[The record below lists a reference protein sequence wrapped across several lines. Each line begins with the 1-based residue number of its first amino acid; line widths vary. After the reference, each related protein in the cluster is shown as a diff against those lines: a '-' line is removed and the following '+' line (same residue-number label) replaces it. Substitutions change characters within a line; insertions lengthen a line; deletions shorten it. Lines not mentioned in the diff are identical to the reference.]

1 MKNRPEVGR
10 NRLFWIGSAGL
21 LLGAVLG
28 WAIATRIDSAA
39 NVPDDAAA
47 ETVRRDA
54 VQDDTREVLYWVS
67 PMDPNDRRSGPAKD
81 SMGMDFVPVYAKPA
95 SDPADTVTISSS
107 VEQSL
112 GVRTER
118 AEYRPLWRR
127 IEATGYVGFDQNRL
141 ERIHLRTAG
150 WIRRLLVE
158 AEGKRVRRGELLFE
172 FYSPELLNAQK
183 EFLGAQRR
191 GDERLTEAGR
201 QKLLA
206 LGMER
211 SEIGSLAER
220 GEALQDI
227 AVRAPADGVVTALN
241 VRTGVY
247 VEPAVEV
254 MSLADLSTVWL
265 EAEIYESQA
274 DWVAVGQS
282 AEARLDYMPGEVFAG
297 EVDYVY
303 PVLDPRTRT
312 LRVRLRF
319 DNPGERL
326 KPNMYASVTIYGKTH
341 LDALAIPRDAVIRA
355 TGSDRVVVA
364 LGEGRFR
371 VHEIMTGIESGE
383 WVEVIAGLEAG
394 DEVVTSAQFL
404 LDSEASLTGSFR
416 RLEAAPDGTAPARPR
431 AVFGSGVVEALDRGS
446 RRLRISH
453 GPIDALG
460 WPAMTMEFDA
470 MPAVDLS
477 RIQPGQNVHFSIR
490 PDSGG
495 TYVVEMVH
503 LVEPGAPADPG
514 DPAPPQPEPE
524 AEPPPRD
531 PRPPR
536 PPEHH
541 HHG

>member
-1 MKNRPEVGR
+1 MSRQQTSNHR
-10 NRLFWIGSAGL
+10 RLFWGVAAGL
-21 LLGAVLG
+21 LCGALLG
-28 WAIATRIDSAA
+28 WVIATRVGHGTVAGSGTDPQPT
-39 NVPDDAAA
+39 NAAA
-47 ETVRRDA
+47 PKAKTE
-54 VQDDTREVLYWVS
+54 QKILYWVS

-81 SMGMDFVPVYAKPA
+81 SMGMDFVPVYAEEGRDTSGSLSVSPA
-95 SDPADTVTISSS
+95 

-112 GVRTER
+112 GVRTGR

-150 WIRRLLVE
+150 WVQRLLVD
-158 AEGKRVRRGELLFE
+158 AEGERVRRGELLFE
-172 FYSPELLNAQK
+172 FYSPDLLNAQK
-183 EFLGAQRR
+183 EWLAALRR
-191 GDERLTEAGR
+191 GDSRLTDAGR

-206 LGMER
+206 LGMEPAEVER
-211 SEIGSLAER
+211 LKEAGSA
-220 GEALQDI
+220 QQNI
-227 AVRAPADGVVTALN
+227 AVLAPADGVITALN

-265 EAEIYESQA
+265 EAEVYEAQA
-274 DWVAVGQS
+274 DWVAIGQS

-326 KPNMYASVTIYGKTH
+326 KPNMYASVTIFGKTH
-341 LDALAIPRDAVIRA
+341 LDALAVPRDAVIRA
-355 TGSDRVVVA
+355 AGSDRVVVA

-371 VHEIMTGIESGE
+371 VHEVMTGIESGE
-383 WVEVIAGLEAG
+383 WVEIIAGLEAG

-416 RLEAAPDGTAPARPR
+416 RLEGTAEDPAARPR
-431 AVFGSGVVEALDRGS
+431 AVFGSGVVEALDRET

-470 MPAVDLS
+470 MPAVDLT

-503 LVEPGAPADPG
+503 LVEPGAPAGPG
-514 DPAPPQPEPE
+514 E
-524 AEPPPRD
+524 
-531 PRPPR
+531 PR
-536 PPEHH
+536 PPEPEPEKQPPAREPAPPPPEHR